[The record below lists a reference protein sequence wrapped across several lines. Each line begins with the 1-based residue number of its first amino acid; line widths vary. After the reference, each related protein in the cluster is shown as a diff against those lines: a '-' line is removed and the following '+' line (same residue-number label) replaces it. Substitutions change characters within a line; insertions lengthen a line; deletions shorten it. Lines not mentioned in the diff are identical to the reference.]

1 MPRVELRGRI
11 PKERSYELESIE
23 GQSLVKET
31 TETFLLLVIAG
42 LTLAGYVGLA
52 LFFVQAVS

>member
-1 MPRVELRGRI
+1 
-11 PKERSYELESIE
+11 LESIE

-52 LFFVQAVS
+52 LFFIQAVR